1 MRTSHSSSADS
12 DSKANWRI
20 VWTLIPY
27 LMEFRFRVAVALSLL
42 VGAKLANVAVP
53 IALKHIVDQLDASK
67 GLIIVPI
74 ALILGYGALRFLSTF
89 FGELRDAIFA
99 RVAERAMRRVTLQ
112 VFKHLHQLDL
122 SFHLARKT
130 GGLARDIDR
139 GTNGISF
146 LLRFMLFNIIP
157 TLLEIALVAGIL
169 WVQFNW
175 HYLLTVVAAVVVY
188 ALFSIVV
195 TEWRN
200 RFIRE
205 ANEQDNRSN
214 TRAMDSLL
222 NYETVKYFNA
232 EQYELAEYDK
242 QLAQWETSRL
252 KNRMSLFLLNS
263 GQAFIIAATVCLL
276 MLLAA
281 NEVANK
287 TMSLGDL
294 VMVNAFM
301 IQLFIPLNF
310 LGFVYREIRQS
321 LINIENLFKLLEAKS
336 QLKDSANAPDLN
348 FQQGEIRFEQV
359 SFSYDK
365 TRPILQ
371 EVSFSIAHGEKLAIV
386 GASGSGKS
394 TLARL
399 LFRFY
404 DPDAGKIYIDGQ
416 AIDAVNAHSLRKLMG
431 VVPQD
436 TVLFNESIFYNI
448 HYANPQAS
456 ADEVKRAAQ
465 MANLEDFISRLP
477 QGYDTLVGERGL
489 KVSGGEKQRI
499 AIARL
504 LLKNPPIL
512 IFDEA
517 TSALD
522 STTEQSIITALNS
535 LALKHTTLV
544 IAHRLST
551 VMDADKIV
559 VLEQGRVVEQGT
571 HHQLLQQ
578 NGRYWQ
584 LWQHQQQ
591 EDKQDKEG
599 KELILP

>member
-1 MRTSHSSSADS
+1 MRSMHSTDTAPNST
-12 DSKANWRI
+12 ANWRI
-20 VWTLIPY
+20 VWVLLPY
-27 LMEFRFRVAVALSLL
+27 LMEFPGRVALAMTLL
-42 VGAKLANVAVP
+42 IGAKLATVAVP
-53 IALKHIVDQLDASK
+53 IALKHIIDSLDTGAALVVVPL
-67 GLIIVPI
+67 GLLF
-74 ALILGYGALRFLSTF
+74 AYGALRFLSTF
-89 FGELRDAIFA
+89 CGELRDAIFA

-146 LLRFMLFNIIP
+146 LLRFMLFNILP

-169 WVQFNW
+169 WAQFNW
-175 HYLLTVVAAVVVY
+175 HYLLTVVGAVVLY
-188 ALFSIVV
+188 AVFSIVI

-232 EQYELAEYDK
+232 EEFELAEYDK
-242 QLAQWETSRL
+242 QLADWETSRL
-252 KNRMSLFLLNS
+252 KNRLSLFVLNS
-263 GQAFIIAATVCLL
+263 GQAFIIAATVCL
-276 MLLAA
+276 MMTLAA
-281 NEVANK
+281 HEVANK
-287 TMSLGDL
+287 TMTLGDL

-321 LINIENLFKLLEAKS
+321 LINIENLFKLLGEKS
-336 QLKDSANAPDLN
+336 QLNDTRGAPDLT
-348 FQQGEIRFEQV
+348 FKQGEIRFEQV

-371 EVSFSIAHGEKLAIV
+371 DVSFSIGHGQKLALV

-404 DPDAGKIYIDGQ
+404 DPDSGRIVVDGQ
-416 AIDAVNAHSLRKLMG
+416 AIDAVNADSLRKHMG

-436 TVLFNESIFYNI
+436 TVLFNDSIYYNI
-448 HYANPQAS
+448 QYANPKAS
-456 ADEVKRAAQ
+456 EEEVHRAAA
-465 MANLEDFISRLP
+465 MANLTEFISRLP
-477 QGYDTLVGERGL
+477 QGFNTLVGERGL

-499 AIARL
+499 AIARI

-522 STTEQSIITALNS
+522 SSTEQSILTALNS

-559 VLEQGRVVEQGT
+559 VLEQGKVVEQGT
-571 HHQLLQQ
+571 HQELLQR
-578 NGRYWQ
+578 NGAYWQ
-584 LWQHQQQ
+584 LWQHQQS
-591 EDKQDKEG
+591 EEAKS
-599 KELILP
+599 II

>member
-1 MRTSHSSSADS
+1 
-12 DSKANWRI
+12 
-20 VWTLIPY
+20 
-27 LMEFRFRVAVALSLL
+27 ALLF
-42 VGAKLANVAVP
+42 A
-53 IALKHIVDQLDASK
+53 
-67 GLIIVPI
+67 
-74 ALILGYGALRFLSTF
+74 YGTLRFLSTF

-122 SFHLARKT
+122 TFHLARKT

-157 TLLEIALVAGIL
+157 TLLEIAMVAAIL
-169 WVQFNW
+169 WAQFNW
-175 HYLLTVVAAVVVY
+175 RYLLTVVGAVIVY
-188 ALFSIVV
+188 AVFSIII

-200 RFIRE
+200 RFIRQ
-205 ANEQDNRSN
+205 ANEQDSRSN

-232 EQYELAEYDK
+232 EEFELAEYDQ
-242 QLAQWETSRL
+242 QLAEWESSRL
-252 KNRMSLFLLNS
+252 KNRLSLFALNS
-263 GQAFIIAATVCLL
+263 GQALIIAATVTL
-276 MLLAA
+276 MMILAA
-281 NEVANK
+281 GEVAAK

-294 VMVNAFM
+294 VMVNAYM

-321 LINIENLFKLLEAKS
+321 LINIEKLFELLDEKT
-336 QLKDSANAPDLN
+336 QLKDTSGAPDLT
-348 FQQGEIRFEQV
+348 FKEGEIRFDNV

-371 EVSFSIAHGEKLAIV
+371 EVSFSLQHGQKLAIV
-386 GASGSGKS
+386 GTSGSGKS

-404 DPDAGKIYIDGQ
+404 DPDSGHIFIDGQ
-416 AIDAVNAHSLRKLMG
+416 AIDQVNADSLRKLIG

-436 TVLFNESIFYNI
+436 TVLFNDSIFYNI
-448 HYANPQAS
+448 HYANPSAS
-456 ADEVKRAAQ
+456 VEEVKRAAD
-465 MANLEDFISRLP
+465 MANLTEFISRLP
-477 QGYDTLVGERGL
+477 EGFDTLVGERGL

-551 VMDADKIV
+551 VMDADSIL
-559 VLEQGRVVEQGT
+559 VLDQGRVIEQGT
-571 HHQLLQQ
+571 HQ
-578 NGRYWQ
+578 
-584 LWQHQQQ
+584 
-591 EDKQDKEG
+591 
-599 KELILP
+599 

>member
-1 MRTSHSSSADS
+1 MRSMHSSSTAPNS
-12 DSKANWRI
+12 PANWRI
-20 VWTLIPY
+20 VWVLLPY
-27 LMEFRFRVAVALSLL
+27 LMEFPWRVSLAMALL

-53 IALKHIVDQLDASK
+53 IALKHIIDSLDSRQA
-67 GLIIVPI
+67 LLIVP
-74 ALILGYGALRFLSTF
+74 LGLLFAYSTLRFLSTF
-89 FGELRDAIFA
+89 CGELRDAIFA

-130 GGLARDIDR
+130 GALARDIER
-139 GTNGISF
+139 GTSGISF
-146 LLRFMLFNIIP
+146 LLRFMLFNILP

-169 WVQFNW
+169 WAQFHW
-175 HYLLTVVAAVVVY
+175 HYLLTVVGAVVLY
-188 ALFSIVV
+188 AVFSIVI

-232 EQYELAEYDK
+232 EAFELAEYDK
-242 QLAQWETSRL
+242 QLADWETSRL
-252 KNRMSLFLLNS
+252 KNRLSLFVLNS

-276 MLLAA
+276 MVLAA
-281 NEVANK
+281 YEVTNK
-287 TMSLGDL
+287 TMTLGDL

-321 LINIENLFKLLEAKS
+321 LINIENLFNLLGEKS
-336 QLKDSANAPDLN
+336 QLKDTTGAPDLS
-348 FQQGEIRFEQV
+348 FKQGEICFEAV

-371 EVSFSIAHGEKLAIV
+371 DVSFSVGHGEKLALV

-404 DPDAGKIYIDGQ
+404 DPDKGRILIDGQ
-416 AIDAVNAHSLRKLMG
+416 PINAVNAHSLRSLIG

-436 TVLFNESIFYNI
+436 TVLFNDSIFYNI

-456 ADEVKRAAQ
+456 AEAVKRAAEL
-465 MANLEDFISRLP
+465 ANLGEFIRRLP
-477 QGYDTLVGERGL
+477 QGFDTLVGERGL

-499 AIARL
+499 AIARI

-522 STTEQSIITALNS
+522 SSTEQSILTALNS

-551 VMDADKIV
+551 IMDADKIV

-571 HHQLLQQ
+571 HQALLQLG
-578 NGRYWQ
+578 GRYWQ

-591 EDKQDKEG
+591 EEATSNKDE
-599 KELILP
+599 

>member
-1 MRTSHSSSADS
+1 
-12 DSKANWRI
+12 
-20 VWTLIPY
+20 
-27 LMEFRFRVAVALSLL
+27 MEFRWRVAFALALL

-53 IALKHIVDQLDASK
+53 LALKQIVDRLDSSQAM
-67 GLIIVPI
+67 IIVPL
-74 ALILGYGALRFLSTF
+74 ALLLAYGTLRFLSSF
-89 FGELRDAIFA
+89 LGELRDAIFA

-130 GGLARDIDR
+130 GGLARDIER
-139 GTNGISF
+139 GTTGISF

-169 WVQFNW
+169 WAHFNW
-175 HYLLTVVAAVVVY
+175 YYLLTVLGAVAVY
-188 ALFSIVV
+188 AVFSIII

-205 ANEQDNRSN
+205 ANDQDNRSN

-232 EQYELAEYDK
+232 EAFELTEYDK

-252 KNRMSLFLLNS
+252 KNRLSLFVLNS
-263 GQAFIIAATVCLL
+263 GQAFIIAATVCL
-276 MLLAA
+276 MMVLAA
-281 NEVANK
+281 QEVAAK

-321 LINIENLFKLLEAKS
+321 LINIENLFTLLDQKS
-336 QLKDSANAPDLN
+336 HLKDTTDAPDLS
-348 FQQGEIRFEQV
+348 FKQGEIRFDNV

-365 TRPILQ
+365 TRPIVQ
-371 EVSFSIAHGEKLAIV
+371 NVSFSLQHGQKLAIV

-404 DPDAGKIYIDGQ
+404 DPDNGQILIDGQ
-416 AIDAVNAHSLRKLMG
+416 AIDQVNAGSLRKLIG

-436 TVLFNESIFYNI
+436 TVLFNDSIFYNI

-456 ADEVKRAAQ
+456 IEDVKQAAD
-465 MANLEDFISRLP
+465 MANLTEFISRLP
-477 QGYDTLVGERGL
+477 QGFNTLVGERGL

-522 STTEQSIITALNS
+522 STTEQAIISALNS

-551 VMDADKIV
+551 IMDADSIV
-559 VLEQGRVVEQGT
+559 VLEQGCVMEQGT
-571 HHQLLQQ
+571 HQELLQK
-578 NGRYWQ
+578 NGLYWQ
-584 LWQHQQQ
+584 LWQHQLQ
-591 EDKQDKEG
+591 EDERELPRSG
-599 KELILP
+599 K

>member
-1 MRTSHSSSADS
+1 MRTSHSTTADPNS
-12 DSKANWRI
+12 TANWRI
-20 VWTLIPY
+20 VWSLIPY

-67 GLIIVPI
+67 GLVIVPI
-74 ALILGYGALRFLSTF
+74 ALLLAYGALRFLSTF

-169 WVQFNW
+169 WAQFNW
-175 HYLLTVVAAVVVY
+175 HYLLTVLAAVVIY

-232 EQYELAEYDK
+232 ESFELAEYDK

-252 KNRMSLFLLNS
+252 KNRLSLFVLNS
-263 GQAFIIAATVCLL
+263 GQALIIAATVCF
-276 MLLAA
+276 MMVLAA
-281 NEVANK
+281 QEVANK

-321 LINIENLFKLLEAKS
+321 LINIENLFKLLDAKS
-336 QLKDSANAPDLN
+336 QLKDSADAPELN

-386 GASGSGKS
+386 GASGAGKS

-404 DPDAGKIYIDGQ
+404 DPDAGKIYIDDQ
-416 AIDAVNAHSLRKLMG
+416 AIDAVNAHSLRKLIG

-456 ADEVKRAAQ
+456 CDDVKQAAQ
-465 MANLEDFISRLP
+465 MANLTDFISRLP

-571 HHQLLQQ
+571 HAELIQLG
-578 NGRYWQ
+578 GRYWQ

-591 EDKQDKEG
+591 EDEQGAEG
-599 KELILP
+599 EKITLS

>member
-1 MRTSHSSSADS
+1 MRSMHSTDTAPNST
-12 DSKANWRI
+12 ANWRI
-20 VWTLIPY
+20 VWVLLPY
-27 LMEFRFRVAVALSLL
+27 LMEFPGRVALAMTLL
-42 VGAKLANVAVP
+42 IGAKLATVAVP
-53 IALKHIVDQLDASK
+53 IALKHIIDSLDTGAALVVVPL
-67 GLIIVPI
+67 GLLF
-74 ALILGYGALRFLSTF
+74 AYGTLRFLSTF
-89 FGELRDAIFA
+89 CGELRDAIFA

-146 LLRFMLFNIIP
+146 LLRFMLFNILP

-169 WVQFNW
+169 WAQFNW
-175 HYLLTVVAAVVVY
+175 HYLLTVVGAVVLY
-188 ALFSIVV
+188 AVFSIVI

-232 EQYELAEYDK
+232 EEFELAEYDK
-242 QLAQWETSRL
+242 QLADWETSRL
-252 KNRMSLFLLNS
+252 KNRLSLFVLNS
-263 GQAFIIAATVCLL
+263 GQAFIIAATVCL
-276 MLLAA
+276 MMTLAA
-281 NEVANK
+281 HEVANK
-287 TMSLGDL
+287 TMTLGDL

-321 LINIENLFKLLEAKS
+321 LINIENLFKLLGEKS
-336 QLKDSANAPDLN
+336 QLKDTRGAPDLT
-348 FQQGEIRFEQV
+348 FKQGEIRFEQV

-371 EVSFSIAHGEKLAIV
+371 DVSFSIGHGQKLALV

-404 DPDAGKIYIDGQ
+404 DPDSGRIVVDGQ
-416 AIDAVNAHSLRKLMG
+416 AIDAVNADSLRKHMG

-436 TVLFNESIFYNI
+436 TVLFNDSIYYNI
-448 HYANPQAS
+448 QYANPKAS
-456 ADEVKRAAQ
+456 EEEVHRAAA
-465 MANLEDFISRLP
+465 MANLSEFISRLP
-477 QGYDTLVGERGL
+477 QGFNTLVGERGL

-499 AIARL
+499 AIARI

-522 STTEQSIITALNS
+522 SSTEQSILTALNS

-559 VLEQGRVVEQGT
+559 VLEQGKVVEQGT
-571 HHQLLQQ
+571 HQELLQR
-578 NGRYWQ
+578 NGAYWQ
-584 LWQHQQQ
+584 LWQHQQS
-591 EDKQDKEG
+591 EEAKS
-599 KELILP
+599 II

>member
-1 MRTSHSSSADS
+1 MRTFHSPAHTPDNH
-12 DSKANWRI
+12 SKANWRV

-27 LMEFRFRVAVALSLL
+27 LMEFRWRVAFALALL

-53 IALKHIVDQLDASK
+53 LALKQIVDRLDSSQAM
-67 GLIIVPI
+67 IIVPL
-74 ALILGYGALRFLSTF
+74 ALLLAYGTLRFLSSF
-89 FGELRDAIFA
+89 LGELRDAIFA

-130 GGLARDIDR
+130 GGLARDIER
-139 GTNGISF
+139 GTTGISF

-169 WVQFNW
+169 WAHFNW
-175 HYLLTVVAAVVVY
+175 YYLLTVLGAVAVY
-188 ALFSIVV
+188 AVFSIII

-205 ANEQDNRSN
+205 ANDQDNRSN

-232 EQYELAEYDK
+232 EAFELTEYDK

-252 KNRMSLFLLNS
+252 KNRLSLFVLNS
-263 GQAFIIAATVCLL
+263 GQAFIIAATVCL
-276 MLLAA
+276 MMVLAA
-281 NEVANK
+281 QEVAAK

-321 LINIENLFKLLEAKS
+321 LINIENLFTLLDQKS
-336 QLKDSANAPDLN
+336 HLKDTTDAPDLS
-348 FQQGEIRFEQV
+348 FKQGEIRFDNV

-365 TRPILQ
+365 TRPIVQ
-371 EVSFSIAHGEKLAIV
+371 NVSFSLQHGQKLAIV

-404 DPDAGKIYIDGQ
+404 DPDNGQILIDGQ
-416 AIDAVNAHSLRKLMG
+416 AIDQVNAGSLRKLIG

-436 TVLFNESIFYNI
+436 TVLFNDSIFYNI

-456 ADEVKRAAQ
+456 IEDVKQAAD
-465 MANLEDFISRLP
+465 MANLTEFISRLP
-477 QGYDTLVGERGL
+477 QGFNTLVGERGL

-522 STTEQSIITALNS
+522 STTEQAIISALNS

-551 VMDADKIV
+551 IMDADSIV
-559 VLEQGRVVEQGT
+559 VLEQGCVMEQGT
-571 HHQLLQQ
+571 HQELLQK
-578 NGRYWQ
+578 NGLYWQ
-584 LWQHQQQ
+584 LWQHQLQ
-591 EDKQDKEG
+591 EDERELPRSG
-599 KELILP
+599 K

>member
-1 MRTSHSSSADS
+1 MRSMHSTDTAPNST
-12 DSKANWRI
+12 ANWRI
-20 VWTLIPY
+20 VWVLLPY
-27 LMEFRFRVAVALSLL
+27 LMEFPGRVALAMTLL
-42 VGAKLANVAVP
+42 IGAKLATVAVP
-53 IALKHIVDQLDASK
+53 IALKHIIDSLDTGAALVVVPL
-67 GLIIVPI
+67 GLLF
-74 ALILGYGALRFLSTF
+74 AYGALRFLSTF
-89 FGELRDAIFA
+89 CGELRDAIFA

-146 LLRFMLFNIIP
+146 LLRFMLFNILP

-169 WVQFNW
+169 WAQFNW
-175 HYLLTVVAAVVVY
+175 HYLLTVVGAVVLY
-188 ALFSIVV
+188 AVFSIVI

-232 EQYELAEYDK
+232 EEFELAEYDK
-242 QLAQWETSRL
+242 QLADWETSRL
-252 KNRMSLFLLNS
+252 KNRLSLFVLNS
-263 GQAFIIAATVCLL
+263 GQAFIIAATVCL
-276 MLLAA
+276 MMTLAA
-281 NEVANK
+281 HEVANK
-287 TMSLGDL
+287 TMTLGDL

-321 LINIENLFKLLEAKS
+321 LINIENLFKLLGEKS
-336 QLKDSANAPDLN
+336 QLKDTRGAPDLT
-348 FQQGEIRFEQV
+348 FKQGEIRFEQV

-371 EVSFSIAHGEKLAIV
+371 DVSFSIGHGQKLALV

-404 DPDAGKIYIDGQ
+404 DPDSGRIVVDGQ
-416 AIDAVNAHSLRKLMG
+416 AIDAVNADSLRKHMG

-436 TVLFNESIFYNI
+436 TVLFNDSIYYNI
-448 HYANPQAS
+448 QYANPKAS
-456 ADEVKRAAQ
+456 EEEVHRAAA
-465 MANLEDFISRLP
+465 MANLSEFISRLP
-477 QGYDTLVGERGL
+477 QGFNTLVGERGL

-499 AIARL
+499 AIARI

-522 STTEQSIITALNS
+522 SSTEQSILTALNS

-559 VLEQGRVVEQGT
+559 VLEQGKVVEQGT
-571 HHQLLQQ
+571 HQELLQR
-578 NGRYWQ
+578 NGAYWQ
-584 LWQHQQQ
+584 LWQHQQS
-591 EDKQDKEG
+591 EEAKS
-599 KELILP
+599 II

>member
-1 MRTSHSSSADS
+1 LRGIHSSTADPNA
-12 DSKANWRI
+12 KTNWR
-20 VWTLIPY
+20 VLWTLVPY
-27 LMEFRFRVAVALSLL
+27 LMEFRWRVAIALILL
-42 VGAKLANVAVP
+42 VGAKLANVGVP
-53 IALKHIVDQLDASK
+53 LALKHIVDDLDSNL
-67 GLIIVPI
+67 GMIIVPV
-74 ALILGYGALRFLSTF
+74 ALLFAYGILRFLSSF

-99 RVAERAMRRVTLQ
+99 RVTERAMRRVTLQ

-146 LLRFMLFNIIP
+146 LLRFMLFNIVP
-157 TLLEIALVAGIL
+157 TLLEIAMVAGIL

-175 HYLLTVVAAVVVY
+175 HYLLTVLGAVVVY
-188 ALFSIVV
+188 AVFSIVV

-205 ANEQDNRSN
+205 ANDQDSRTN

-222 NYETVKYFNA
+222 NYETVKYFNS
-232 EQYELAEYDK
+232 EQFELAEYDK
-242 QLAQWETSRL
+242 QLAAWETSRL
-252 KNRMSLFLLNS
+252 KNRLSLFLLNS
-263 GQAFIIAATVCLL
+263 GQAFIIAATVTL
-276 MLLAA
+276 MMILAA
-281 NEVANK
+281 QQVADK

-321 LINIENLFKLLEAKS
+321 LINIEKMFELLGEKS
-336 QLKDSANAPDLN
+336 QLKDTSNSPDIK
-348 FQQGEIRFEQV
+348 FTQGEIRFENV

-371 EVSFSIAHGEKLAIV
+371 QVSFGLAHGQKLAIV

-404 DPDAGKIYIDGQ
+404 DPDSGHIFIDGQ
-416 AIDAVNAHSLRKLMG
+416 PIDQVNADSLRKLIG

-436 TVLFNESIFYNI
+436 TVLFNDSIFYNI
-448 HYANPQAS
+448 QYANPNANEE
-456 ADEVKRAAQ
+456 DVKRAAD
-465 MANLEDFISRLP
+465 MANLSEFIARLP
-477 QGYDTLVGERGL
+477 QGFNTMVGERGL

-517 TSALD
+517 TSSLD
-522 STTEQSIITALNS
+522 STTEQSIVAALNS
-535 LALKHTTLV
+535 LALKHTTLI

-551 VMDADKIV
+551 VMDADRIL
-559 VLEQGRVVEQGT
+559 VLDQGRVVEQGT
-571 HHQLLQQ
+571 HQELLQN
-578 NGRYWQ
+578 NGHYWQ
-584 LWQHQQQ
+584 LWQHQLL
-591 EDKQDKEG
+591 EEEKPPLSSD
-599 KELILP
+599 

>member
-1 MRTSHSSSADS
+1 MHSTSADPNS
-12 DSKANWRI
+12 PANWRI
-20 VWTLIPY
+20 VWVLLPY
-27 LMEFRFRVAVALSLL
+27 LMEFPWRVALAMALL

-53 IALKHIVDQLDASK
+53 IALKHIIDSLDASQA
-67 GLIIVPI
+67 LVIVP
-74 ALILGYGALRFLSTF
+74 LGLLVAYGALRFLSTF
-89 FGELRDAIFA
+89 CGELRDAIFA

-130 GGLARDIDR
+130 GGLARDIER
-139 GTNGISF
+139 GTTGISF
-146 LLRFMLFNIIP
+146 LLRFMLFNILP

-169 WVQFNW
+169 WAQFNW
-175 HYLLTVVAAVVVY
+175 HYLLTVLAAVVVY
-188 ALFSIVV
+188 AGFSIVV

-232 EQYELAEYDK
+232 EHFELAEYDK
-242 QLAQWETSRL
+242 QLADWENSRL
-252 KNRMSLFLLNS
+252 KNRLSLFVLNS
-263 GQAFIIAATVCLL
+263 GQAFIIAATVCF
-276 MLLAA
+276 MMTLAA
-281 NEVANK
+281 YEVANK
-287 TMSLGDL
+287 SMTLGDL

-321 LINIENLFKLLEAKS
+321 LINIENLFKLLGEKS
-336 QLKDSANAPDLN
+336 QLKDTQGAPDLS
-348 FQQGEIRFEQV
+348 FKQGEIRFEQV

-371 EVSFSIAHGEKLAIV
+371 DVSFAINHGQKLALV

-404 DPDAGKIYIDGQ
+404 DPDAGRILIDGQ
-416 AIDAVNAHSLRKLMG
+416 AIDAVNADSLRKHMG

-436 TVLFNESIFYNI
+436 TVLFNDSIFYNI
-448 HYANPQAS
+448 HYANPAAS
-456 ADEVKRAAQ
+456 AEDVKRAAA
-465 MANLEDFISRLP
+465 MANLSDFIARLP
-477 QGYDTLVGERGL
+477 QGFDTLVGERGL

-499 AIARL
+499 AIARI

-522 STTEQSIITALNS
+522 STTEQSILAALNS

-559 VLEQGRVVEQGT
+559 VLDQGRVVEQGT
-571 HHQLLQQ
+571 HPELIQLG
-578 NGRYWQ
+578 GRYWQ
-584 LWQHQQQ
+584 LWQHQQ
-591 EDKQDKEG
+591 EEG
-599 KELILP
+599 GNLINNP